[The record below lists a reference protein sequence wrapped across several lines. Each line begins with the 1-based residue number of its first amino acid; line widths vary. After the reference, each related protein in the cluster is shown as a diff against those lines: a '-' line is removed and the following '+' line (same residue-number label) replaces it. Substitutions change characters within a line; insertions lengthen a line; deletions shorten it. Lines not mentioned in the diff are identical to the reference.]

1 MNDCT
6 IVLLGATGD
15 LSKRKI
21 IPALYR
27 LIERDILK
35 KFVVVGAAREQVAAS
50 EILKRA
56 HEFIGPINDAA
67 WQTLQDSFF
76 YHPLDFTNQNDY
88 QVLHEQVKKYEAQYK
103 LSGNRII
110 YIAAASPFFC
120 AITRSIASSGLAQRL
135 DAGAPLWHRL
145 VYEKPFGSDLKSAQ
159 EINRCIHASF
169 FEHQI
174 YRVDHFLSKELVG
187 NIALLR
193 FTNIFF
199 EPLWNNRYI
208 EHVQIILD
216 EPMGMEGRGAY
227 YDKAGALSDV
237 VQNHM
242 LEMLALIAMESPATL
257 QPDDVRNARAELL
270 THVEVIDGI
279 LGQYEG
285 YNQEPQVSPQSK
297 TETFAAIVLRI
308 DNDRWRSVPFYLKTG
323 KKLNTKETGIYIT
336 FKKVACLLAKQCP
349 TEPNSLNIQIDPSPC
364 FAMLVNAKKVGTFS
378 EVAPIPMEFCHNNIM
393 PLAYETLLE
402 AIYTADQAVAVRFD
416 EIESAWKITDA
427 IKSAKLPLYQ
437 YKQGSKGPVELEELT
452 KKYTIGDTYET
463 WNHRLGKNGK
473 CNCSTCS

>member
-6 IVLLGATGD
+6 IILLGATGD
-15 LSKRKI
+15 LAKKKI

-27 LIERDILK
+27 LIEGGIMK
-35 KFVVVGAAREQVAAS
+35 NCIIVGAAREQVAAT

-56 HEFIGPINDAA
+56 QEFIGPINDAA
-67 WQTLQDSFF
+67 WQTLQNSFF
-76 YHPLDFTNQNDY
+76 YHTLDFTSQGDY
-88 QVLHEQVKKYEAQYK
+88 QTLNDRVKEYEEKYK

-120 AITRSIASSGLAQRL
+120 AITRSVASSGLAQRL
-135 DAGAPLWHRL
+135 DADAQVWHRL

-174 YRVDHFLSKELVG
+174 YRVDHFLSKELVS

-199 EPLWNNRYI
+199 EPLWNSRYI

-216 EPMGMEGRGAY
+216 EPMGIEGRGGY

-270 THVEVIDGI
+270 THVQVIDGI

-285 YNQEPQVSPQSK
+285 YTQEQNVSENSK
-297 TETFAAIVLRI
+297 TETFAAVILQI
-308 DNDRWRSVPFYLKTG
+308 DNDRWGSVPFYLRTG
-323 KKLNTKETGIYIT
+323 KKLDKKETGIYVT
-336 FKKVACLLAKQCP
+336 FKKVACLLARQCP
-349 TEPNSLNIQIDPSPC
+349 TAQNSLNIQIDPSPC
-364 FAMLVNAKKVGTFS
+364 FAMLVNAKKVGTFE
-378 EVAPIPMEFCHNNIM
+378 EVEPIPMEFCHNGIM

-402 AIYTADQAVAVRFD
+402 SVYKGDHAIATRFD
-416 EIESAWKITDA
+416 EIEYAWKITDA
-427 IKSAKLPLYQ
+427 IKAAHFPLYP
-437 YKQGSKGPVELEELT
+437 YKQGSHGPVELEVLN
-452 KKYTIGDTYET
+452 KKYDIGDTYEIG
-463 WNHRLGKNGK
+463 NHRFGKDGK
-473 CNCSTCS
+473 RNCPTRN